1 MARVVRLL
9 FVDRLGISSVRH
21 VLSKYNRVVA
31 GGEADRLAMSQ
42 DDASLTATLSAA
54 FELASSHNAA
64 SEKVLQML
72 SDVARTADALSV
84 ISPND
89 RLDEISTPA
98 LRMFLIPS
106 LQADVQTRARI
117 DPAEDRVTQRRKQVD
132 ASIGA
137 ARTFFAMVRR
147 HSALPDSV
155 VTLLRPYMTKD
166 AQQPMAPADKRMFK
180 IQVLK
185 LEKAA
190 QARLVAFRDAY
201 RHRPT
206 PPADVFYDPLVES
219 GADDDDDTEMV
230 PVVSATLEVPPVAH
244 LRSYLMLLIV
254 LHALRTANALE
265 SLLQEKELL
274 QAPPM
279 PEAPDAPTDTTWRLD
294 PSWTSPASDAPLLSE
309 SGRPLRPFTIIP
321 KREQLK
327 SEVFRP
333 SHRLPTMSIDEYL
346 EEETRRG
353 RILPSTD
360 KDAPTPRAQ
369 RQVESEQDGTRTA
382 DEAEEAARQEAIYWD
397 AYTASHRRG
406 EGATMNRG
414 KG

>member
-31 GGEADRLAMSQ
+31 GGEADRLVMSQ

-72 SDVARTADALSV
+72 SDVARAADALSV

-206 PPADVFYDPLVES
+206 SPADVFYDPLVES

-369 RQVESEQDGTRTA
+369 RQVDSEQDGTRTA

-397 AYTASHRRG
+397 AYTESHRRG
-406 EGATMNRG
+406 EGNTMNRG
-414 KG
+414 

>member
-42 DDASLTATLSAA
+42 DDASLTAALSAA

-397 AYTASHRRG
+397 AYTESHRRG
-406 EGATMNRG
+406 EGNTMNRG
-414 KG
+414 

>member
-31 GGEADRLAMSQ
+31 GGEADRLVMSQ

-72 SDVARTADALSV
+72 NDVARAADALSV

-279 PEAPDAPTDTTWRLD
+279 PEAHDAPTDTTWRLD

-369 RQVESEQDGTRTA
+369 RQVDSEQDGTRTA

-397 AYTASHRRG
+397 AYTESHRRG
-406 EGATMNRG
+406 EGNTMNRG
-414 KG
+414 

>member
-54 FELASSHNAA
+54 FELVSSHNAA

-369 RQVESEQDGTRTA
+369 RQVDSEQDGTRTA

-397 AYTASHRRG
+397 AYTESHRRG
-406 EGATMNRG
+406 EGNTMNRG
-414 KG
+414 

>member
-31 GGEADRLAMSQ
+31 GGEADRLVMSQ

-72 SDVARTADALSV
+72 SDVARAADALSV

-132 ASIGA
+132 ATIGA

-397 AYTASHRRG
+397 AYTESHRRG
-406 EGATMNRG
+406 EGNTMNRG
-414 KG
+414 

>member
-137 ARTFFAMVRR
+137 AHTFFAMVRR

-155 VTLLRPYMTKD
+155 VTLLRPCMTKD
-166 AQQPMAPADKRMFK
+166 AQQLMAPADKRMFK

-397 AYTASHRRG
+397 AYTESHRRG
-406 EGATMNRG
+406 EGNTMNRG
-414 KG
+414 

>member
-137 ARTFFAMVRR
+137 AHTFFAMVRR

-369 RQVESEQDGTRTA
+369 RQVDSEQDGTRTA

-397 AYTASHRRG
+397 AYTESHRRG
-406 EGATMNRG
+406 EGNTMNRG
-414 KG
+414 

>member
-31 GGEADRLAMSQ
+31 GGEADRLVMSQ

-72 SDVARTADALSV
+72 SDVARAADALSV

-147 HSALPDSV
+147 HSGLPDSV

-279 PEAPDAPTDTTWRLD
+279 PEAPDPPTDTTWRLD

-397 AYTASHRRG
+397 AYTESHRRG
-406 EGATMNRG
+406 EGNTMNRG
-414 KG
+414 

>member
-31 GGEADRLAMSQ
+31 GGEADRLVMSQ

-64 SEKVLQML
+64 SEKVLKML
-72 SDVARTADALSV
+72 SDVARAADALSV

-397 AYTASHRRG
+397 AYTESHRRG
-406 EGATMNRG
+406 EGNTMNRG
-414 KG
+414 

>member
-265 SLLQEKELL
+265 SLLQEKKLL

-397 AYTASHRRG
+397 AYTESHRRG
-406 EGATMNRG
+406 EGNTMNRG
-414 KG
+414 

>member
-206 PPADVFYDPLVES
+206 PPADVFYDSLVES

-397 AYTASHRRG
+397 AYTESHRRG
-406 EGATMNRG
+406 EGNTMNRG
-414 KG
+414 

>member
-42 DDASLTATLSAA
+42 DDASLTARLSAA

-72 SDVARTADALSV
+72 SDVARAADALSV

-155 VTLLRPYMTKD
+155 VTLLRPYMTQD
-166 AQQPMAPADKRMFK
+166 AQQPMVPADKRMFK

-206 PPADVFYDPLVES
+206 PPADVFYDSLVES

-397 AYTASHRRG
+397 AYTESHRRG
-406 EGATMNRG
+406 EGNTMNRG
-414 KG
+414 

>member
-31 GGEADRLAMSQ
+31 GGEADRLVMSQ

-72 SDVARTADALSV
+72 SDVARAADALSV

-309 SGRPLRPFTIIP
+309 SGRPLRPFTIIL
-321 KREQLK
+321 KRKQLK

-353 RILPSTD
+353 RILPRTN
-360 KDAPTPRAQ
+360 KDALTPREQ
-369 RQVESEQDGTRTA
+369 RQVDNEQDGTRSA
-382 DEAEEAARQEAIYWD
+382 DEAEEVARQEAIYWD
-397 AYTASHRRG
+397 AYTESHRRG
-406 EGATMNRG
+406 EGNTMNRG
-414 KG
+414 

>member
-42 DDASLTATLSAA
+42 DDASLTARLSAA

-64 SEKVLQML
+64 SGKVLQML
-72 SDVARTADALSV
+72 SDVARAADALSV

-206 PPADVFYDPLVES
+206 PPADVFYDSLVES

-397 AYTASHRRG
+397 AYTESHRRG
-406 EGATMNRG
+406 EGNTMNRG
-414 KG
+414 

>member
-1 MARVVRLL
+1 MGRVVRLL

-21 VLSKYNRVVA
+21 LLSKYNRVVA

-72 SDVARTADALSV
+72 SDVARAADALSV

-155 VTLLRPYMTKD
+155 VTLLRPYMTQD
-166 AQQPMAPADKRMFK
+166 AQQPMVPADKRMFK

-206 PPADVFYDPLVES
+206 PPADVFYDSLVES

-279 PEAPDAPTDTTWRLD
+279 PEAPDPPTDTTWRLD

-397 AYTASHRRG
+397 AYTESHRRG
-406 EGATMNRG
+406 EGNTMNRG
-414 KG
+414 

>member
-31 GGEADRLAMSQ
+31 GGEADRLVMSQ
-42 DDASLTATLSAA
+42 DDASLTARLSAA

-72 SDVARTADALSV
+72 SDVARAADALSV

-397 AYTASHRRG
+397 AYTESHRRG
-406 EGATMNRG
+406 EGNTMNRG
-414 KG
+414 

>member
-132 ASIGA
+132 ASTGA

-369 RQVESEQDGTRTA
+369 RQVDSEQDGTRTA

-397 AYTASHRRG
+397 AYTESHRRG
-406 EGATMNRG
+406 EGNTMNRG
-414 KG
+414 

>member
-117 DPAEDRVTQRRKQVD
+117 DPAEDRVTQRQKQVD

-397 AYTASHRRG
+397 AYTESHRRG
-406 EGATMNRG
+406 EGNTMNRG
-414 KG
+414 

>member
-274 QAPPM
+274 QAPPV
-279 PEAPDAPTDTTWRLD
+279 PEAPAAPMDTTWRLD

-353 RILPSTD
+353 RILPRTN
-360 KDAPTPRAQ
+360 KDALTPREQ
-369 RQVESEQDGTRTA
+369 RQVDSEQDGTRTA
-382 DEAEEAARQEAIYWD
+382 DEAEEVARQEAIYWD
-397 AYTASHRRG
+397 AYTESHRRG
-406 EGATMNRG
+406 EGNTMNRG
-414 KG
+414 

>member
-31 GGEADRLAMSQ
+31 GGEADRLVMSQ

-72 SDVARTADALSV
+72 SDVARAADALSV

-244 LRSYLMLLIV
+244 LRSYFMLLIV

-397 AYTASHRRG
+397 AYTESHRRG
-406 EGATMNRG
+406 EGNTMNRG
-414 KG
+414 

>member
-185 LEKAA
+185 LEKAVH
-190 QARLVAFRDAY
+190 ARLVAFRDAY

-397 AYTASHRRG
+397 AYTESHRRG
-406 EGATMNRG
+406 EGNTMNRG
-414 KG
+414 

>member
-31 GGEADRLAMSQ
+31 GGEADRLVMSQ

-190 QARLVAFRDAY
+190 QAQLVAFRDAY

-369 RQVESEQDGTRTA
+369 RQVDSEQDGTRTA

-397 AYTASHRRG
+397 AYTESHRRG
-406 EGATMNRG
+406 EGNTMNRG
-414 KG
+414 

>member
-9 FVDRLGISSVRH
+9 FMDRLGISSVRH

-31 GGEADRLAMSQ
+31 GGEADRLVMSQ

-72 SDVARTADALSV
+72 SDVARAADALSV

-397 AYTASHRRG
+397 AYTESHRRG
-406 EGATMNRG
+406 EGNTMNRG
-414 KG
+414 

>member
-42 DDASLTATLSAA
+42 DDASLTARLSAA

-72 SDVARTADALSV
+72 SDVARAADALSV

-279 PEAPDAPTDTTWRLD
+279 PEAPDPPTDTTWRLD

-397 AYTASHRRG
+397 AYTESHRRG
-406 EGATMNRG
+406 EGNTMNRG
-414 KG
+414 

>member
-72 SDVARTADALSV
+72 SDVARAADALSV

-279 PEAPDAPTDTTWRLD
+279 PEAPDPPTDTTWRLD

-369 RQVESEQDGTRTA
+369 RQVDSEQDGTRTA

-397 AYTASHRRG
+397 AYTESHRRG
-406 EGATMNRG
+406 EGNTMNRG
-414 KG
+414 

>member
-31 GGEADRLAMSQ
+31 GGEADRLVMSQ

-54 FELASSHNAA
+54 FELASSYNAA

-230 PVVSATLEVPPVAH
+230 PVVSATLEVSPVAH

-279 PEAPDAPTDTTWRLD
+279 PEAPDPPTDTTWRLD

-397 AYTASHRRG
+397 AYTESHRRG
-406 EGATMNRG
+406 EGNTMNRG
-414 KG
+414 

>member
-382 DEAEEAARQEAIYWD
+382 GEAEEAARQEAIYWD
-397 AYTASHRRG
+397 AYTESHRRG
-406 EGATMNRG
+406 EGNTMNRG
-414 KG
+414 

>member
-106 LQADVQTRARI
+106 LQSDVQTRARI

-397 AYTASHRRG
+397 AYTESHRRG
-406 EGATMNRG
+406 EGNTMNRG
-414 KG
+414 

>member
-31 GGEADRLAMSQ
+31 GGEADRLVMSQ

-72 SDVARTADALSV
+72 SDVARAADALSV

-230 PVVSATLEVPPVAH
+230 PVVSATLEVLPVAH

-279 PEAPDAPTDTTWRLD
+279 PEAADAPTDTTWRLD

-397 AYTASHRRG
+397 AYTESHRRG
-406 EGATMNRG
+406 EGNTMNRG
-414 KG
+414 

>member
-42 DDASLTATLSAA
+42 DDASLTARLSAA

-72 SDVARTADALSV
+72 SDVARAADALSV

-279 PEAPDAPTDTTWRLD
+279 PEAADAPTDTTWRLD

-397 AYTASHRRG
+397 AYTESHRRG
-406 EGATMNRG
+406 EGNTMNRG
-414 KG
+414 

>member
-9 FVDRLGISSVRH
+9 FVDRVVISSVRH

-31 GGEADRLAMSQ
+31 GGEADRLVMSQ

-72 SDVARTADALSV
+72 SDVARAADALSV

-279 PEAPDAPTDTTWRLD
+279 PEAPDPPTDTTWRLD

-397 AYTASHRRG
+397 AYTESHRRG
-406 EGATMNRG
+406 EGNTMNRG
-414 KG
+414 

>member
-42 DDASLTATLSAA
+42 DDASLTARLSAA

-72 SDVARTADALSV
+72 SDVARAADALSV

-274 QAPPM
+274 QVPPM
-279 PEAPDAPTDTTWRLD
+279 PEAHDAPTDTTWRLD

-397 AYTASHRRG
+397 AYTESHRRG
-406 EGATMNRG
+406 EGNTMNRG
-414 KG
+414 

>member
-106 LQADVQTRARI
+106 LQSDVQTRARI

-206 PPADVFYDPLVES
+206 SPADVFYDLLVES

-230 PVVSATLEVPPVAH
+230 PVVSATLEVLPVAH

-397 AYTASHRRG
+397 AYTESHRRG
-406 EGATMNRG
+406 EGNTMNRG
-414 KG
+414 

>member
-31 GGEADRLAMSQ
+31 GGEADRLVMSQ

-72 SDVARTADALSV
+72 NDVARTADALSV

-89 RLDEISTPA
+89 GLDEISTPA

-106 LQADVQTRARI
+106 LQSDVQTRARI

-397 AYTASHRRG
+397 AYTESHRRG
-406 EGATMNRG
+406 EGNTMNRG
-414 KG
+414 

>member
-72 SDVARTADALSV
+72 SDVARAADALSV

-201 RHRPT
+201 RHTAT

-397 AYTASHRRG
+397 AYTESHRRG
-406 EGATMNRG
+406 EGNTMNRG
-414 KG
+414 

>member
-31 GGEADRLAMSQ
+31 GGEADRLVMSQ

-72 SDVARTADALSV
+72 SDVARAADALSV

-166 AQQPMAPADKRMFK
+166 AQQLMAPADKRMFK

-279 PEAPDAPTDTTWRLD
+279 PEAPDPPTDTTWRLD

-369 RQVESEQDGTRTA
+369 RQVDSEQDGTRTA

-397 AYTASHRRG
+397 AYTESHRRG
-406 EGATMNRG
+406 EGNTMNRG
-414 KG
+414 

>member
-185 LEKAA
+185 LEKAVH
-190 QARLVAFRDAY
+190 ARLVAFRDAY

-279 PEAPDAPTDTTWRLD
+279 PEAHDAPTDTTWRLD

-397 AYTASHRRG
+397 AYTESHRRG
-406 EGATMNRG
+406 EGNTMNRG
-414 KG
+414 

>member
-155 VTLLRPYMTKD
+155 VTLLRPYMAKD

-382 DEAEEAARQEAIYWD
+382 DEAEEVARQEAIYWD
-397 AYTASHRRG
+397 AYTESHRRG
-406 EGATMNRG
+406 EGNTMNRG
-414 KG
+414 

>member
-31 GGEADRLAMSQ
+31 GGEADRLVMSQ

-72 SDVARTADALSV
+72 SDVARAADALSV

-155 VTLLRPYMTKD
+155 VTSLRPYMTKD

-397 AYTASHRRG
+397 AYTESHRRG
-406 EGATMNRG
+406 EGNTMNRG
-414 KG
+414 